1 MHSFY
6 KGQVHLHQVPLWKRV
21 IFKCSCHYYVLYQLL
36 LCLRIARKCWHTVP
50 GTCAP
55 NPFSL
60 SNNLFVLL
68 VQFVCIYIYIYT
80 FYVNNFLVSW
90 NASGE
95 CLRLRCTRSC
105 SCVWSHHETVQRSQ
119 LLSTTTK
126 KGVNITSLFLIS
138 TNVLKMFGFSKIW

>member
-68 VQFVCIYIYIYT
+68 VQFVYMYT
-80 FYVNNFLVSW
+80 YVLCEQLLVNWNKGGEFL
-90 NASGE
+90 
-95 CLRLRCTRSC
+95 RQRCTC
-105 SCVWSHHETVQRSQ
+105 SCICACSHRETVERPLTLLQKGEKKSWEQIQ
-119 LLSTTTK
+119 L
-126 KGVNITSLFLIS
+126 VFLIL
-138 TNVLKMFGFSKIW
+138 TNVLNIFGRSGIW